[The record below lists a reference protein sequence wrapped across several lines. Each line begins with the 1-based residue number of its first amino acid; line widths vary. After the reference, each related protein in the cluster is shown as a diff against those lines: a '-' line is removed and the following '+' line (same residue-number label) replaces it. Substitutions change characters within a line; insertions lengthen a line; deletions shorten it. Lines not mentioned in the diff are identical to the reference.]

1 MSYYSILYSD
11 KEEEYSPSNANIL
24 AELQTGWN
32 ENTAESQELQNE
44 MNLNNLPIS
53 PFLEDSYASLEDQ
66 SLEWDD
72 FDFPKS
78 GYFPSTCGT
87 LNFQLDHLNTKLDF
101 LEKEIPNLKISA
113 AVETT
118 FVLCWEEID
127 DLCWEE
133 VECIIP
139 QGKCF
144 CNMKLLFKIL
154 FIYICFVQNYLIIN
168 YKKRIKVRRKG
179 VRSPTLVTPKP
190 SDTFVLWWKTSNR
203 KTFLIHMSCCGGK
216 LAQGATRTRPRRR
229 RGEQCRA
236 LGSFQD
242 HTAP

>member
-44 MNLNNLPIS
+44 MNLNNLPVS

-179 VRSPTLVTPKP
+179 VRSPTLV
-190 SDTFVLWWKTSNR
+190 VLVMLDGVGYAGWCWLCWVVMVMLSR
-203 KTFLIHMSCCGGK
+203 IGYAGW
-216 LAQGATRTRPRRR
+216 
-229 RGEQCRA
+229 
-236 LGSFQD
+236 
-242 HTAP
+242 

>member
-1 MSYYSILYSD
+1 MSLSYSSLSSD
-11 KEEEYSPSNANIL
+11 EEYSPGHCNSNIVNIL
-24 AELQTGWN
+24 AEFQVV
-32 ENTAESQELQNE
+32 SQEFHNE
-44 MNLNNLPIS
+44 LNTGLNNLPPRWWAQNEFNVS
-53 PFLEDSYASLEDQ
+53 PFLENSRESLEDQ

-154 FIYICFVQNYLIIN
+154 FIYICFVYNYLIIN
-168 YKKRIKVRRKG
+168 YKKRIKEGTGRCTPAKDPSPPSSHPSPPLVCVGKVG
-179 VRSPTLVTPKP
+179 V
-190 SDTFVLWWKTSNR
+190 
-203 KTFLIHMSCCGGK
+203 G
-216 LAQGATRTRPRRR
+216 
-229 RGEQCRA
+229 
-236 LGSFQD
+236 
-242 HTAP
+242 